1 MVRTRS
7 VRLPQCRA
15 APVPSGPVVGGL
27 RPPFLVERGL
37 LVVAVVRLPQ
47 CRVAPVPSGP
57 VVGGLRPPF
66 LVERGLLVVAVVVR
80 VSDMTAVKRNDN
92 YQQ

>member
-1 MVRTRS
+1 M
-7 VRLPQCRA
+7 
-15 APVPSGPVVGGL
+15 
-27 RPPFLVERGL
+27 
-37 LVVAVVRLPQ
+37 
-47 CRVAPVPSGP
+47 PSGP

-80 VSDMTAVKRNDN
+80 VSDMTLVKRNDN

>member
-1 MVRTRS
+1 M
-7 VRLPQCRA
+7 
-15 APVPSGPVVGGL
+15 
-27 RPPFLVERGL
+27 
-37 LVVAVVRLPQ
+37 
-47 CRVAPVPSGP
+47 PSGP

-66 LVERGLLVVAVVVR
+66 LVERGLLVVAVVVP

>member
-1 MVRTRS
+1 MIFVQVQIGINFCKGFFVVRTRS
-7 VRLPQCRA
+7 
-15 APVPSGPVVGGL
+15 
-27 RPPFLVERGL
+27 
-37 LVVAVVRLPQ
+37 VRLPQ

>member
-1 MVRTRS
+1 M
-7 VRLPQCRA
+7 
-15 APVPSGPVVGGL
+15 
-27 RPPFLVERGL
+27 
-37 LVVAVVRLPQ
+37 
-47 CRVAPVPSGP
+47 PSGP

-92 YQQ
+92 DSNVSYQYYWYFIRVSI